1 MKAMKAVFSCLILAV
16 LSGYS
21 VTSSATPFYV
31 GGHLGRTTID
41 DDSYFN
47 QVSSPSSFSDFT
59 TTYSIFTGMTITRG
73 WSLEVEIG
81 MHEKFEARSKDSS
94 FSQKLSLENTFA
106 RINLKQDFALANS
119 FRWYIKES
127 LGVSEV
133 EQKFSDNHFLNPKNR
148 TENETV
154 FYPAIALGL
163 QRPFEYINNKFIVY
177 AEWQYSGYNLEG
189 VNSTYNIRYNSL
201 GIGLQWAF

>member
-1 MKAMKAVFSCLILAV
+1 MKSVFSCLILAL

-21 VTSSATPFYV
+21 VISSATPFYV

-59 TTYSIFTGMTITRG
+59 TTYSIFGGMTFTRG
-73 WSLEVEIG
+73 WSIEAEIG
-81 MHEKFEARSKDSS
+81 KHEKFEAHSKDSS
-94 FSQKLSLENTFA
+94 FSQKLTLENTFA

-119 FRWYIKES
+119 FRWYVKES

-133 EQKFSDNHFLNPKNR
+133 EQKFTDNHFLTPKNR
-148 TENETV
+148 TESETV

-177 AEWQYSGYNLEG
+177 TEWQYSGYNLE
-189 VNSTYNIRYNSL
+189 NDSSSYQIRYNSL
-201 GIGLQWAF
+201 GIGLQWEF